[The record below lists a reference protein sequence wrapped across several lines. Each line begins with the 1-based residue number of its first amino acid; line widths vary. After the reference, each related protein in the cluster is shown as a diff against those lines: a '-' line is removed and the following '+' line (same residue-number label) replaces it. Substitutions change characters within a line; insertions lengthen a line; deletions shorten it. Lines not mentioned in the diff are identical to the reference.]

1 MKTRDGKR
9 AREIFDPTFLLMAA
23 NEGFTRHETRVTFE
37 NFFLWEEGRGNRLA
51 KWGLKFLLCKISISL
66 LIWHVT
72 SAFFFFF
79 FDFERNVI
87 YYNFDLLSWE
97 LKNLCIM
104 LIITF
109 YIWLI
114 SRCKYI

>member
-23 NEGFTRHETRVTFE
+23 NEGFTRHETRVMFE

-87 YYNFDLLSWE
+87 YYNFDLL
-97 LKNLCIM
+97 NLGIKKFM
-104 LIITF
+104 YYVNYNVLYLVNF
-109 YIWLI
+109 EM
-114 SRCKYI
+114 

>member
-23 NEGFTRHETRVTFE
+23 NEGFTRHETRVMFE

-66 LIWHVT
+66 LIWHIT
-72 SAFFFFF
+72 SAFFFF
-79 FDFERNVI
+79 
-87 YYNFDLLSWE
+87 
-97 LKNLCIM
+97 
-104 LIITF
+104 
-109 YIWLI
+109 LI
-114 SRCKYI
+114 SKEM